1 MPRVPKSL
9 NFPNVTDNE
18 IKNFYSLTPVDTDDE
33 KYKFDKQ
40 LNRILKEYLDTQEFS
55 SDNAKRSFK
64 KRLKKMVLEGDEKSK
79 VYQSFIS
86 WRASRIQ
93 YYKCKV
99 RDLKMNESKSDT
111 EKEKDDLI
119 RKLKV
124 ELQQTKKQCEIFKK
138 ENIELR
144 EQLNQSVSI
153 KDTED
158 YKVEEVEKTEKTV
171 VKVVSPVATKPEPKK
186 PEPKKQKPK
195 PKPSKLEMKT
205 EEEVIEFYS
214 KLKND
219 DQRLKVYF
227 NEVEHKK
234 SQLISKFKF
243 KYGCD
248 PEEIENIVGNEFQT
262 FIDLEGA
269 VMEALDDIDKAD
281 EYHMFDV
288 QIDDLTD
295 SLEELVEN
303 DFKVG
308 DMVWVNSNSVESGID
323 SEGDGEPLEVE
334 ILDITDK
341 RYKISWDRFAKEHGE
356 TCNDPVIVFV
366 KKVFK
371 TFEEC
376 PKN

>member
-9 NFPNVTDNE
+9 NHSNVTDIE
-18 IKNFYSLTPVDTDDE
+18 IKNFYSLKPVETDDE
-33 KYKFDKQ
+33 DYSFDKQ
-40 LNRILKEYLDTQEFS
+40 LNRLLKDFMDTQEFS
-55 SDNAKRSFK
+55 SDNAKRSYK

-86 WRASRIQ
+86 WRSSRIQ

-99 RDLKMNESKSDT
+99 RDLKMNESKTDT

-119 RKLKV
+119 RKLKA
-124 ELQQTKKQCEIFKK
+124 ELQQTKKQCEIYKK

-144 EQLNQSVSI
+144 EQLNQNQNVSV

-171 VKVVSPVATKPEPKK
+171 VKVVSPVATKPKPKPKK
-186 PEPKKQKPK
+186 PKA
-195 PKPSKLEMKT
+195 KPSKLELKT
-205 EEEVIEFYS
+205 EDEVIEFYS
-214 KLKND
+214 KLNDD

-234 SQLISKFKF
+234 QELISKFKV

-248 PEEIENIVGNEFQT
+248 PKEIENLVGNEFQT
-262 FIDLEGA
+262 FLDLEGA

-288 QIDDLTD
+288 QMDDLTD
-295 SLEELVEN
+295 HLEELAEN
-303 DFKVG
+303 K
-308 DMVWVNSNSVESGID
+308 
-323 SEGDGEPLEVE
+323 EV
-334 ILDITDK
+334 
-341 RYKISWDRFAKEHGE
+341 
-356 TCNDPVIVFV
+356 
-366 KKVFK
+366 
-371 TFEEC
+371 
-376 PKN
+376 

>member
-1 MPRVPKSL
+1 MSASVPKSL
-9 NFPNVTDNE
+9 NHSNVTDNE

-64 KRLKKMVLEGDEKSK
+64 KRLKKMVLEGDENSK

-99 RDLKMNESKSDT
+99 RDLQMKESRTDT

-144 EQLNQSVSI
+144 EQLKQQVVSI

-195 PKPSKLEMKT
+195 AKPSKLEMKT
-205 EEEVIEFYS
+205 EDEVIEFYS

-234 SQLISKFKF
+234 QELISKFKI

-248 PEEIENIVGNEFQT
+248 PNEIENIVDNEFQT
-262 FIDLEGA
+262 FLDLEGA
-269 VMEALDDIDKAD
+269 VMETLDDIDKAD

-288 QIDDLTD
+288 QRDDLTD
-295 SLEELVEN
+295 HLEELATEQ
-303 DFKVG
+303 
-308 DMVWVNSNSVESGID
+308 
-323 SEGDGEPLEVE
+323 
-334 ILDITDK
+334 
-341 RYKISWDRFAKEHGE
+341 
-356 TCNDPVIVFV
+356 
-366 KKVFK
+366 
-371 TFEEC
+371 
-376 PKN
+376 

>member
-9 NFPNVTDNE
+9 NHSNITDIE
-18 IKNFYSLTPVDTDDE
+18 VKNFYSLKPVETDDE
-33 KYKFDKQ
+33 DYKFDKQ

-99 RDLKMNESKSDT
+99 RDLKMDESKTDT

-144 EQLNQSVSI
+144 EQLKQQVVSI

-186 PEPKKQKPK
+186 PKAKKPK
-195 PKPSKLEMKT
+195 AKASKLEFKT
-205 EEEVIEFYS
+205 EDEVIEFYS
-214 KLKND
+214 KLNND
-219 DQRLKVYF
+219 DQRLKVYT

-234 SQLISKFKF
+234 QQLISKFKI

-248 PEEIENIVGNEFQT
+248 PNEIENLVGNEFQT

-269 VMEALDDIDKAD
+269 VVEALEEWKDDVD
-281 EYHMFDV
+281 EYQLFDAH
-288 QIDDLTD
+288 IDDLTKK
-295 SLEELVEN
+295 LEELAEN

-308 DMVWVNSNSVESGID
+308 DMVWVNSKSVESGID
-323 SEGDGEPLEVE
+323 SEGDGEPLEVK

-341 RYKISWDRFAKEHGE
+341 RYKISWDRFAKQHGE
-356 TCNDPVIVFV
+356 KCEDPVIVFV
-366 KKVFK
+366 KKIYK

>member
-9 NFPNVTDNE
+9 NHSNVTDIE
-18 IKNFYSLTPVDTDDE
+18 IKNFYSLKPVENADE
-33 KYKFDKQ
+33 DYSFDKQ
-40 LNRILKEYLDTQEFS
+40 LNRLLKDFMDTQEFS
-55 SDNAKRSFK
+55 SDNAKRSYK
-64 KRLKKMVLEGDEKSK
+64 KRLKKMILSNEQPNSK

-86 WRASRIQ
+86 WRSSRIQ

-99 RDLKMNESKSDT
+99 RDLKINDTKTDT

-119 RKLKV
+119 RKLKA
-124 ELQQTKKQCEIFKK
+124 ELQQTKKQCEIYKK

-144 EQLNQSVSI
+144 EQLNQVNVSVAKQPTLSVSLN
-153 KDTED
+153 DTEE

-171 VKVVSPVATKPEPKK
+171 VKVVSPKDTPKPKAKK
-186 PEPKKQKPK
+186 PKA
-195 PKPSKLEMKT
+195 KPSKLEMKT

-234 SQLISKFKF
+234 QELISKFKV

-248 PEEIENIVGNEFQT
+248 PEEIQNLVDNEFQT

-288 QIDDLTD
+288 QRDDLTD
-295 SLEELVEN
+295 HLEELATEQ
-303 DFKVG
+303 
-308 DMVWVNSNSVESGID
+308 
-323 SEGDGEPLEVE
+323 
-334 ILDITDK
+334 
-341 RYKISWDRFAKEHGE
+341 
-356 TCNDPVIVFV
+356 
-366 KKVFK
+366 
-371 TFEEC
+371 
-376 PKN
+376 